1 MRWFAAA
8 AGLALATGCASSVPN
23 VEDQPLFAAGWSG
36 PPPHVAVQV
45 TGTGGPTEQQR
56 CVDAVKGA
64 GAVVDAAAPV
74 QALVTLE
81 PGASRLQVTSTRRG
95 LVRDEPRPLWTVERL
110 CKDALLAMVRTIRE
124 ESPGAGSARSS
135 AAGGPETG
143 MSQQRLS
150 AEPGARPD
158 GPPPLANTSGGTYR
172 GPVQDP

>member
-1 MRWFAAA
+1 MWARPWSSKCVSLLMIQRYRMRYNGAMRWFAAA

-74 QALVTLE
+74 QALV
-81 PGASRLQVTSTRRG
+81 
-95 LVRDEPRPLWTVERL
+95 
-110 CKDALLAMVRTIRE
+110 
-124 ESPGAGSARSS
+124 
-135 AAGGPETG
+135 
-143 MSQQRLS
+143 
-150 AEPGARPD
+150 
-158 GPPPLANTSGGTYR
+158 
-172 GPVQDP
+172 